1 MLVMTPKSSKS
12 LRCSLCLVL
21 AVFSFPTT
29 VWAQNASAT
38 CGDIRNF
45 YGPYDYTNPIHKE
58 QMLPRVEQY
67 HFDVGVQSLK
77 GIANTVGGEARLG
90 GDIAYTLKAFPNHHL
105 ALFTMIR
112 YYVEKVPEGASRMEY
127 DPPCWFDRARRFVP
141 KDATVVMLEGVYYQK
156 SGEMIKAKRAYEQ
169 ALAMAPKSPE
179 LNYNA
184 GLLYVD
190 LGEFDKAANCATV
203 AYDAGYP
210 LPGLRNKLVRKGVW
224 ESAGES

>member
-1 MLVMTPKSSKS
+1 MVVMTQQTTQS
-12 LRCSLCLVL
+12 LRQLLCVGLAVL
-21 AVFSFPTT
+21 AFPAGAM
-29 VWAQNASAT
+29 AQTASMT

-45 YGPYDYTNPIHKE
+45 YGPFDYTNPIHKE

-141 KDATVVMLEGVYYQK
+141 NDATVVMLEGVYYQK
-156 SGEMIKAKRAYEQ
+156 SGEMIKAKRAYED
-169 ALAMAPKSPE
+169 ALAMAPNSPE

-190 LGEFDKAANCATV
+190 LGELDKAANCATV

-224 ESAGES
+224 GSAGES